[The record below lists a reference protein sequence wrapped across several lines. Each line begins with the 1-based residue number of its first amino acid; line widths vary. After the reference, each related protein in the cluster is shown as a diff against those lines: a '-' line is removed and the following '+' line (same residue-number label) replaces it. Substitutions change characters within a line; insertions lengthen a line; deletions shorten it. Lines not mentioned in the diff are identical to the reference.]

1 MDLTLDNRRNKI
13 HSLKLALWIGCGSML
28 MMFAAWTS
36 AYLVRQA
43 AGNWLEFKLPNIF
56 FVSTAVI
63 LLSSVTL
70 QMSFRNFKKGN
81 ETLYKS
87 LLIVTLLLGM
97 LFIGLQYEGWN
108 QMQKIGIPLTKNPSG
123 DFIYVLTA
131 FHAAHVVA
139 GLGVLVV
146 ALAHAFGLK
155 FKPTPRRQL
164 RFELT
169 TTFWHFVD
177 LLWLYLVVFLVIQS

>member
-1 MDLTLDNRRNKI
+1 MELTIENRRNKI
-13 HSLKLALWIGCGSML
+13 HPWKFALWLGCASMT

-63 LLSSVTL
+63 LVSSATL
-70 QMSFRNFKKGN
+70 QMSFINFKKGN
-81 ETLYKS
+81 EYLYKS
-87 LLIVTLLLGM
+87 LLLVTVLLGL

-108 QMQKIGIPLTKNPSG
+108 QMQKIGVPLTKNPSG
-123 DFIYVLTA
+123 DFIYVLTG
-131 FHAAHVVA
+131 FHAAHVLA
-139 GLGVLVV
+139 GIGVLVV
-146 ALAHAFGLK
+146 AMAHAFVLQ
-155 FKPTPRRQL
+155 FKPTPKRQL

-169 TTFWHFVD
+169 ITFWHFVD
-177 LLWLYLVVFLVIQS
+177 FLWLYILVFLIMQS